1 MVDQISAGDD
11 AVGVTFSEITAATT
25 EMPQARGLHSS
36 KGVTLVHFSAYPE
49 LFLSLTPTSVSHRKC
64 LR

>member
-25 EMPQARGLHSS
+25 EMPQARGLHSY
-36 KGVTLVHFSAYPE
+36 KGVTLVQFSAHP
-49 LFLSLTPTSVSHRKC
+49 
-64 LR
+64 